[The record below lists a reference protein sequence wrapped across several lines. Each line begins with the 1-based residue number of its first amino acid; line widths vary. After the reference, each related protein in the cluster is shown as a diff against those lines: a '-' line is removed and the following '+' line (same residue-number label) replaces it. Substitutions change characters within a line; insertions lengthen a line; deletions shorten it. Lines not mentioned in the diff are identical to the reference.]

1 MYILGMITGST
12 CGDGCWH
19 AREDICRCSCGGKNH
34 GILTQGGTAPVRNS
48 KVKGEFFELVGVIP
62 GCSVGECWHDVFERS
77 AAEVTRIIKERFPDA
92 DSYAYG
98 PYREGVIFPVIDR
111 KPSPTQLK
119 WPEVAA
125 VPNAYRLVWARPIG
139 SAYLKRGADH
149 KAVWMNATKTESEV
163 SHGLHR
169 S

>member
-1 MYILGMITGST
+1 M
-12 CGDGCWH
+12 
-19 AREDICRCSCGGKNH
+19 
-34 GILTQGGTAPVRNS
+34 RNS

>member
-77 AAEVTRIIKERFPDA
+77 AAEVTRIIKEPPVPD
-92 DSYAYG
+92 G
-98 PYREGVIFPVIDR
+98 PITR
-111 KPSPTQLK
+111 
-119 WPEVAA
+119 
-125 VPNAYRLVWARPIG
+125 
-139 SAYLKRGADH
+139 RGI
-149 KAVWMNATKTESEV
+149 K
-163 SHGLHR
+163 
-169 S
+169 